1 MQSSLGVFN
10 SEADACSV
18 TKAKKEMSRVDG
30 SQRRGSSAR
39 DVTRASSKPPVACRV
54 PQLCMRTHCHRASR
68 AVTATCAGGMQRRN
82 KRITTEAR
90 ICEHSER
97 RCRWR
102 SKRWNCGGECA
113 VQNVEQRGHKDEDVA
128 PAGRGDEWR
137 RRLAA
142 LTKFEKMAWFTKYGC
157 AGVRAVAAHSAS
169 RLKY

>member
-1 MQSSLGVFN
+1 MHTSLTAHHCRRSRKLHTSK
-10 SEADACSV
+10 SE
-18 TKAKKEMSRVDG
+18 
-30 SQRRGSSAR
+30 RGSSAR
-39 DVTRASSKPPVACRV
+39 DVTCAPPKPPVACRV

-68 AVTATCAGGMQRRN
+68 AVMATCAGGMQRRN

-113 VQNVEQRGHKDEDVA
+113 VQKVEQRGHKDEDVA
-128 PAGRGDEWR
+128 PAGRGDERR

-142 LTKFEKMAWFTKYGC
+142 LTKFEKMAWFTKHGC

-169 RLKY
+169 RRKY